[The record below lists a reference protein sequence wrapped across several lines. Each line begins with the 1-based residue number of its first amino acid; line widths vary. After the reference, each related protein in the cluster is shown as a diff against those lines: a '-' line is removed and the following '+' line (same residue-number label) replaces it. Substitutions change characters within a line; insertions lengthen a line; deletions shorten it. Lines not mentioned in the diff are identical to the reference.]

1 MTVRLYAILARD
13 ADRAIVF
20 RRGPSK
26 RVLVI
31 RWNTAD
37 DTFEEGQWFK
47 GRIYERR
54 CDLSPDGE
62 LLVYFAA
69 NYRKPYFSWSA
80 ISRPPFLTALALW
93 PKGDAWGG
101 GGQFKSSNH
110 LLLNHRANEM
120 QLAEDFSLSKRLKV
134 DPFGKHSGWGEDNP
148 VWSERLERDGWILAA
163 AGSIVKADFDAKVK
177 IEFDPPVTWEKV
189 HPIWP
194 HRYTLRMSI
203 GGLKERRSVV
213 SDRSRSDRRGRERS
227 REARKKRLGGLV
239 GFRRS
244 AVRPERPA
252 APSSAD
258 VEESAGARRSNHT
271 RRFLR
276 SHVQGAEG
284 SPGGATLAEGQV
296 SVTPRSRASSAPKA
310 PPPPKRRG

>member
-148 VWSERLERDGWILAA
+148 AWSERLERDGWILVA

-203 GGLKERRSVV
+203 GGLNERDGPWYLIDHAVIDDDGSEVVKLGRSDWADWSDSGDLLFALSGRLHRLRRTSKNLPALGEAITLADF
-213 SDRSRSDRRGRERS
+213 SDRKFRE
-227 REARKKRLGGLV
+227 L
-239 GFRRS
+239 
-244 AVRPERPA
+244 
-252 APSSAD
+252 
-258 VEESAGARRSNHT
+258 
-271 RRFLR
+271 
-276 SHVQGAEG
+276 
-284 SPGGATLAEGQV
+284 
-296 SVTPRSRASSAPKA
+296 KA
-310 PPPPKRRG
+310 PPEALCWPKAR